1 MSTRLFR
8 MLVALSGIL
17 GVVALSVS
25 FSINPAPPAGAT
37 IAQIVVW
44 GREHENLILTGSW
57 LQAIGSLL
65 EVVFILAI
73 IHITGATQRLAG
85 WIAAF
90 AATVIVAV
98 SLVEVSFYLSAI
110 QGGVSGDLTTLAVS
124 LNLIKAI
131 QHAYV
136 IVPAPTLLLALAVVI
151 LKSSVFPRLF
161 GYLALALGV
170 TMGILGLVGTFVPLQ
185 QVIDYV
191 LTVQEVWFAAVAITL
206 AISVRKASNG
216 AEAILH
222 AKA

>member
-8 MLVALSGIL
+8 MLVALSGLL

-73 IHITGATQRLAG
+73 IHIAGATQRLAG

-90 AATVIVAV
+90 AATVIMGV

-136 IVPAPTLLLALAVVI
+136 IVPAPTLLLALGVVI
-151 LKSSVFPRLF
+151 LNSSVFPRLF
-161 GYLALALGV
+161 GYLALLLGV
-170 TMGILGLVGTFVPLQ
+170 TMGILGLVGTFISLQ

-191 LTVQEVWFAAVAITL
+191 LTVQEFWFAAVAITL
-206 AISVRKASNG
+206 AISVRKTSKG
-216 AEAILH
+216 AETILH